1 MGDDKM
7 RAVLQN
13 EIDAAYLYNCI
24 ANTEADATVAA
35 YYRQLASIEEVH
47 VQKIYAKVCEQYNLT
62 QVPPPSWRAKM
73 LYRLSGVLGRGIMQS
88 KMMAEEKSIT
98 AAVIQQK
105 RKKGEA
111 VTDADTRH
119 INILRSLGSLSGES
133 LGKIEG
139 RHRNIGGNALRAAVL
154 GANDGLVS
162 NLSLV
167 MGVAGAS
174 QGGREVL
181 IAGLAGLL
189 AGAISM
195 ALGEWIS
202 VKSSQELY
210 ERQMRL
216 EMEEI
221 ENSPEEELQELAL
234 LYRAKGISEEQAM
247 KMAQDVMQNPAQAH
261 HVLVREELGINADEL
276 EGSAYVA
283 AFASFALFA
292 VGAVIPVFPFFVTTG
307 MNAVYAS
314 ALGST
319 VGLFL
324 IGAVITLFT
333 GRSVFV
339 SGLRQVAFGLLAA
352 AVTFG
357 IGRIIGVSIAG

>member
-1 MGDDKM
+1 MDRSKM
-7 RAVLQN
+7 LEALQN
-13 EIDAAYLYNCI
+13 EIDAAFLYHRI
-24 ANTEADATVAA
+24 ADKEPNPTVSS
-35 YYRQLASIEEVH
+35 YYRQLAGIEEVH
-47 VQKIYAKVCEQYNLT
+47 VQKLYAKIREQNYLSEL
-62 QVPPPSWRAKM
+62 PPASWRARA
-73 LYRLSGVLGRGIMQS
+73 LYRLSGIFGQGIMQS
-88 KMMAEEKSIT
+88 KMMAEEQSIT
-98 AAVIQQK
+98 AAIIDQK
-105 RKKGEA
+105 RKKGEPIGA
-111 VTDADTRH
+111 ADARH
-119 INILRSLGSLSGES
+119 VNILRSLGTLSGES
-133 LGKIEG
+133 LSKIEG

-162 NLSLV
+162 NFSLV

-221 ENSPEEELQELAL
+221 ENSPEEELHELAL
-234 LYRAKGISEEQAM
+234 LYKAKGISEEQALQ
-247 KMAQDVMQNPAQAH
+247 MAGEVMQNPAQAH
-261 HVLVREELGINADEL
+261 KVLVKEELGINADEL
-276 EGSAYVA
+276 EGSAFVA

-292 VGAVIPVFPFFVTTG
+292 VGAVIPVLPFFFWSG
-307 MNAVYAS
+307 MTAIYVS

-333 GRSVFV
+333 GRSILF
-339 SGLRQVAFGLLAA
+339 SGLRQVIFGLLAA

-357 IGRIIGVSIAG
+357 IGKIIGVSVN